1 MLKLAFAV
9 VVVGASAAAWAGP
22 AVAVMP
28 FRDLSGGK
36 GAVGEAIRETVTTD
50 LKDVPG
56 LTVVERGA
64 IDKILA
70 EHNLQSTKTELDP
83 LSTVRVGKLLGATLI
98 VTGAYQKAAA
108 SVRVTARFVKVE
120 TGEVVGSAK
129 VDGAA
134 SDFLELQDR
143 ITAELLKS
151 AGMGKQVERFAKR
164 ARPKVKSIKTLE
176 LYGDAVAEP
185 NEEKKVEYLK
195 LALNEDPAFEY
206 ALRDLDALEKRLRS
220 LEKVQRVAEDKK
232 IEDLRKQIAAETD
245 LDKRRN
251 LEGLMAGQLMTSRRW
266 LELRKLARTTKT
278 GTDGAAFYLVMSHQ
292 NLHDWDA
299 VLRDGEQFLQRYPS
313 SMYFAAVKSYVEQ
326 AISKKRKIAEGKD
339 KVIAELAKIEGDR
352 RWDLCQFAY
361 VYRNHDQHQ
370 EARRFFRAC
379 MEVGTRPA
387 KEILSH
393 LVGEDME
400 CGDWSQAKKDL
411 QELRRL
417 DPETAKWRELSV
429 PSDG

>member
-339 KVIAELAKIEGDR
+339 KVVAELAKIEGDR